1 MLIYD
6 DQLLPFTP
14 ENLIDV
20 LYLQQVYNLEPQTF
34 GFQTL
39 LRQMGVHNFAKTSN
53 IEYSSTQTLDLE
65 EFQCLDLSLQTKLVT
80 AWQDSFPQHCL
91 TFHHWFEFYKKKY
104 LITPEKC
111 LQLQ

>member
-20 LYLQQVYNLEPQTF
+20 SYLQQVYNLEPQTF

-53 IEYSSTQTLDLE
+53 IEYSSIQTLDLE
-65 EFQCLDLSLQTKLVT
+65 EKKCFDSFLQTMYSL
-80 AWQDSFPQHCL
+80 
-91 TFHHWFEFYKKKY
+91 Y
-104 LITPEKC
+104 
-111 LQLQ
+111 